1 MLHSQVYDAFA
12 EKNRG
17 KIRDPSW
24 QLFKGI
30 MSSVVDIN
38 PLSQMVFAH
47 IL

>member
-1 MLHSQVYDAFA
+1 MLHSQVCDAFA
-12 EKNRG
+12 EKNSG
-17 KIRDPSW
+17 KIRDSNW

-30 MSSVVDIN
+30 TSSILDIN